1 MQAPEK
7 INDLQTGEDDAQA
20 ILRFGLIILGLTI
33 IGLFYW
39 FAIPLRWF
47 SSVNLI
53 QAYTSVIVF
62 VGVMLLLLRLMVHLI
77 SPDSALTLTMA
88 ITEAAGLVILL
99 FPVTPTRG
107 SIELGQ
113 PFGFVFGFHTSSWPL
128 FIIVG
133 ASVLLVSRL
142 ARRSIERKPSFFVM
156 SIGTLGIITIVLCW
170 LLVPILHEITPSHIA
185 GLVMS
190 IQILIMQFSQGTR
203 KRDPPDNSRIPLK

>member
-7 INDLQTGEDDAQA
+7 INDLQTGEDEAQA
-20 ILRFGLIILGLTI
+20 ILHFGLIILGLVI
-33 IGLFYW
+33 IGLFYF

-62 VGVMLLLLRLMVHLI
+62 VGVVLLLLRLMVHLI

-99 FPVTPTRG
+99 FPVTPIRG
-107 SIELGQ
+107 YIEQGQ
-113 PFGFVFGFHTSSWPL
+113 SFGFVFGFHTSSWPL
-128 FIIVG
+128 FMIVG
-133 ASVLLVSRL
+133 ASVLLVSWL
-142 ARRSIERKPSFFVM
+142 ARRPVEREPTFFM
-156 SIGTLGIITIVLCW
+156 MLIGVLGIITIGLCW

-190 IQILIMQFSQGTR
+190 IQILIMQFS
-203 KRDPPDNSRIPLK
+203 LKGKQEIDV

>member
-20 ILRFGLIILGLTI
+20 ILRFGLIILGLII

-53 QAYTSVIVF
+53 QAYTSVIVL
-62 VGVMLLLLRLMVHLI
+62 VGAMLLSLRLMVHLI

-107 SIELGQ
+107 YIEIGQ
-113 PFGFVFGFHTSSWPL
+113 PFGIVFGFHTSSWPL
-128 FIIVG
+128 FIAVG
-133 ASVLLVSRL
+133 ASVLLVSWL
-142 ARRSIERKPSFFVM
+142 ARRSVELEPSFFVM

-203 KRDPPDNSRIPLK
+203 KRDPPDNSRIPMK

>member
-53 QAYTSVIVF
+53 QAYTSVIVL
-62 VGVMLLLLRLMVHLI
+62 VGAMLLSLRLMVHLI

-107 SIELGQ
+107 YIEIGQ
-113 PFGFVFGFHTSSWPL
+113 PFGIVFGFHTSSWPL
-128 FIIVG
+128 FIAVG
-133 ASVLLVSRL
+133 ASVLLVSWL
-142 ARRSIERKPSFFVM
+142 ARRSVEREPSFFVM

-190 IQILIMQFSQGTR
+190 IQILIMQFSQETR

>member
-7 INDLQTGEDDAQA
+7 INDLQTGEDEAQA

-53 QAYTSVIVF
+53 QAYTSVIVL
-62 VGVMLLLLRLMVHLI
+62 VGAMLLSLRLMVHLI

-107 SIELGQ
+107 YIEIGQ
-113 PFGFVFGFHTSSWPL
+113 PFGIVFGFHTSSWPL
-128 FIIVG
+128 FIAVG
-133 ASVLLVSRL
+133 ASVLLVSWL
-142 ARRSIERKPSFFVM
+142 ARRSVEREPSFFVM

-190 IQILIMQFSQGTR
+190 IQILIMQFSQVTR
-203 KRDPPDNSRIPLK
+203 KRDSPDNSRIPMK

>member
-1 MQAPEK
+1 MQAPER
-7 INDLQTGEDDAQA
+7 INDLQTGEDEAQA
-20 ILRFGLIILGLTI
+20 ILHFGLIILGLAI
-33 IGLFYW
+33 IGLFYF

-99 FPVTPTRG
+99 FPVTPIRG
-107 SIELGQ
+107 YIEIGQ
-113 PFGFVFGFHTSSWPL
+113 PFGIVFGFHTSSWPL
-128 FIIVG
+128 FIAVG
-133 ASVLLVSRL
+133 ASVLLVSWL
-142 ARRSIERKPSFFVM
+142 ARRSVEREPSFFVM

-190 IQILIMQFSQGTR
+190 IQILIMQFSQVTR
-203 KRDPPDNSRIPLK
+203 KRDSLDNSRIPMK

>member
-53 QAYTSVIVF
+53 QAYTSVIVL
-62 VGVMLLLLRLMVHLI
+62 VGAMLLSLRLMVHLI

-99 FPVTPTRG
+99 FPVTPIRG
-107 SIELGQ
+107 SIELAQ

-128 FIIVG
+128 FIAVG
-133 ASVLLVSRL
+133 ISVLLVSWL
-142 ARRSIERKPSFFVM
+142 ARRSVDREPSFFM
-156 SIGTLGIITIVLCW
+156 MLIGVLGIITIGLCW
-170 LLVPILHEITPSHIA
+170 LLVPILREITPSHIA

-190 IQILIMQFSQGTR
+190 IQILIMQFSWKEKQEI
-203 KRDPPDNSRIPLK
+203 DV

>member
-107 SIELGQ
+107 YIEQGQ
-113 PFGFVFGFHTSSWPL
+113 PYGVVFGFHTSSWPL
-128 FIIVG
+128 FMIVG
-133 ASVLLVSRL
+133 ALVLLVSWL
-142 ARRSIERKPSFFVM
+142 ARRSVEREPSFFM
-156 SIGTLGIITIVLCW
+156 MLIGVLGIITIGLCW
-170 LLVPILHEITPSHIA
+170 LLVPILREITPSHIA

-190 IQILIMQFSQGTR
+190 IQILIMQFSQVTR
-203 KRDPPDNSRIPLK
+203 KRDSPDNSRIPMK

>member
-7 INDLQTGEDDAQA
+7 INDLQTGEDEAQA
-20 ILRFGLIILGLTI
+20 ILRFGLIILGLAI

-53 QAYTSVIVF
+53 QAYTSVIVL
-62 VGVMLLLLRLMVHLI
+62 VGAMLLSLRLIVHLI

-107 SIELGQ
+107 YIEMGQ
-113 PFGFVFGFHTSSWPL
+113 PFGIVFGFHTSSWPL
-128 FIIVG
+128 FIAVG
-133 ASVLLVSRL
+133 ASVLLVSWL
-142 ARRSIERKPSFFVM
+142 ARRSVEREPSFFM
-156 SIGTLGIITIVLCW
+156 MLIGVFGIITIGLCW
-170 LLVPILHEITPSHIA
+170 LLVPILREITPSHIA

-190 IQILIMQFSQGTR
+190 IQILIMQFSWKEKQEI
-203 KRDPPDNSRIPLK
+203 DV